1 MEMGLLVP
9 DLLYGHMAVGFSQ
22 KGMEK
27 GKRKS
32 KEVIKKGQMN

>member
-27 GKRKS
+27 GKS